1 MVGNMAGLITQ
12 MKEKIKLLPGAT
24 DELIGIHCI
33 LHQDNLCAKYVNMKN
48 IMETVIKVTNS
59 IRSRGLRHR
68 QFKSFLEE
76 CYSKYGDLPY
86 HSNVRWLSR
95 GKVLDIFFF

>member
-1 MVGNMAGLITQ
+1 MTRIKQ
-12 MKEKIKLLPGAT
+12 HMKHVPGAT

-33 LHQDNLCAKYVNMKN
+33 LHQENLCAKYINMKN
-48 IMETVIKVTNS
+48 ILETVIKVTNS
-59 IRSRGLRHR
+59 IRSRGSRHR

-76 CYSKYGDLPY
+76 CDSKYGDLPY

-95 GKVLDIFFF
+95 GKVLDRF